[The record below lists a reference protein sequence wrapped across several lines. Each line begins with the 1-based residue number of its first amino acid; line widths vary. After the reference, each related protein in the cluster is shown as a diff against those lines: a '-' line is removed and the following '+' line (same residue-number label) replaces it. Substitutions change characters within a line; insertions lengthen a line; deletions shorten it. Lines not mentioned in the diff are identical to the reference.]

1 MWLYAGFLSLGS
13 LAGELREP
21 VRRSYVVALL
31 ILIPM
36 VLLVNCMPLM
46 VSMSLGAAPPPSLS
60 SSATTASFRWQSLGA
75 TPCRARARAGCASSR
90 VDKPAAP
97 RGGRGVPANH
107 ARID

>member
-36 VLLVNCMPLM
+36 VLLVNCMPPLARW
-46 VSMSLGAAPPPSLS
+46 MSTGPISYS
-60 SSATTASFRWQSLGA
+60 TGSRRCVRDRMIETKQS
-75 TPCRARARAGCASSR
+75 
-90 VDKPAAP
+90 
-97 RGGRGVPANH
+97 
-107 ARID
+107 

>member
-36 VLLVNCMPLM
+36 VLLMNCMPLM
-46 VSMSLGAAPPPSLS
+46 VSMSLGAAPPPPLLLCHNRFLPVAIPGCHAVS
-60 SSATTASFRWQSLGA
+60 
-75 TPCRARARAGCASSR
+75 CARARWLRLISC
-90 VDKPAAP
+90 
-97 RGGRGVPANH
+97 
-107 ARID
+107 